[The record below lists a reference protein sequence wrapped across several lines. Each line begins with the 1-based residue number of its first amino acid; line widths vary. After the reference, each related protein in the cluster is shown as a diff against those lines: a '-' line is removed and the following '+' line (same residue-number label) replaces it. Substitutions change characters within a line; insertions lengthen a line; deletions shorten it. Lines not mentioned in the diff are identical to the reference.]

1 MKIKELLEQK
11 QTPNEDIGKIA
22 STVAGKVSDVAKP
35 VIDKVSDFAK
45 PVIDKVS
52 DFAKP
57 VVDKVKDVARPYV
70 DKLSTTVKDVL
81 PKDVGDKVVH
91 YAGDGHDH
99 PPNMQFASDK
109 YRERMANLDPT
120 FKDSLYRAAKDSGI
134 PMQVTS
140 SHRSQEEQNDLYR
153 RWQRGEPGIFMPSK
167 NVGSHGGFAVDM
179 NAKDVANLHAWL
191 KKNDPDGTK
200 YGLQTGIEFGDPVHV
215 QLRDFNKR
223 V

>member
-1 MKIKELLEQK
+1 MKIKELLEHK
-11 QTPNEDIGKIA
+11 QTNEDIGKIA
-22 STVAGKVSDVAKP
+22 STVADKVSDV
-35 VIDKVSDFAK
+35 AK

-57 VVDKVKDVARPYV
+57 VVDKVKDVARPYI
-70 DKLSTTVKDVL
+70 DKISNASPVNKISTAVKDLL
-81 PKDVGDKVVH
+81 PKNADNTAVH
-91 YAGDGHDH
+91 YPGDGHDH

-120 FKDSLYRAAKDSGI
+120 FKDALYRAAKDSGL

-140 SHRSQEEQNDLYR
+140 SHRSQAEQDDLYR

-179 NAKDVANLHAWL
+179 NPKDVANLHRWL
-191 KKNDPDGTK
+191 QKNDPDGTK
-200 YGLQTGIEFGDPVHV
+200 YGLQTGIEFGDPVHI
-215 QLRDFNKR
+215 QLRNFNKR

>member
-35 VIDKVSDFAK
+35 VIDKASDFAK

-99 PPNMQFASDK
+99 PPNMKFASDK
-109 YRERMANLDPT
+109 YRERMANLDPS
-120 FKDSLYRAAKDSGI
+120 FKDSLYRAAKDSGL

-179 NAKDVANLHAWL
+179 NAKDVANLHRWL
-191 KKNDPDGTK
+191 QKNDPDGTK

-215 QLRDFNKR
+215 QLRNFNKR

>member
-11 QTPNEDIGKIA
+11 QSNEDIGKIA
-22 STVAGKVSDVAKP
+22 STVADKVSDV
-35 VIDKVSDFAK
+35 AK

-57 VVDKVKDVARPYV
+57 VVDKVKDVARPYI
-70 DKLSTTVKDVL
+70 DKISNALPVNKISTAVKDLL
-81 PKDVGDKVVH
+81 PKNADNTAVH
-91 YAGDGHDH
+91 YPGDGHDH

-120 FKDSLYRAAKDSGI
+120 FKDALYRAARDSGL

-140 SHRSQEEQNDLYR
+140 SHRSQAEQDDLYR

-179 NAKDVANLHAWL
+179 NARDVANLHRWL
-191 KKNDPDGTK
+191 QKNDPDGTK
-200 YGLQTGIEFGDPVHV
+200 YGLQTGIEFGDPVHI
-215 QLRDFNKR
+215 QLRNFNR
-223 V
+223 RA

>member
-11 QTPNEDIGKIA
+11 QTSNEDIGKIA
-22 STVAGKVSDVAKP
+22 NTVAGKVSD
-35 VIDKVSDFAK
+35 IAK

-57 VVDKVKDVARPYV
+57 VVDKVKDLASPYI
-70 DKLSTTVKDVL
+70 DKVSNNPTVGKISTAVKDIL
-81 PKDVGDKVVH
+81 PKNTDKTVAH
-91 YAGDGHDH
+91 YPGDGHDH

-109 YRERMANLDPT
+109 YRERMANLDPS
-120 FKDSLYRAAKDSGI
+120 FKDALYRAAKDSGL

-140 SHRSQEEQNDLYR
+140 SHRSQAEQDDLYR
-153 RWQRGEPGIFMPSK
+153 RWKRGEPGIFMPSK

-191 KKNDPDGTK
+191 KKNDPDGSK

-215 QLRDFNKR
+215 QLRNFNKR

>member
-22 STVAGKVSDVAKP
+22 STVADKVSDV
-35 VIDKVSDFAK
+35 AK

-57 VVDKVKDVARPYV
+57 VVDKVKDFAKPVIDKVSDFAKPVV
-70 DKLSTTVKDVL
+70 DKVKDVL

-99 PPNMQFASDK
+99 PPNMYFASDK
-109 YRERMANLDPT
+109 YRERMSNLDPT
-120 FKDSLYRAAKDSGI
+120 FKDSLYRAAKDSGL

-140 SHRSQEEQNDLYR
+140 SHRSQEEQDDLYR
-153 RWQRGEPGIFMPSK
+153 RWQRGEPGIFKPSK
-167 NVGSHGGFAVDM
+167 SVGSHGGFAVDM
-179 NAKDVANLHAWL
+179 NAKDLANLHTWL

-200 YGLQTGIEFGDPVHV
+200 YGLQTGIEFGDPVHI

>member
-11 QTPNEDIGKIA
+11 QSNEDIGKIA
-22 STVAGKVSDVAKP
+22 STVADKVSDV
-35 VIDKVSDFAK
+35 AK

-57 VVDKVKDVARPYV
+57 VVDKVKDVARPYI
-70 DKLSTTVKDVL
+70 DKISNALPVNKISTAVKDLL
-81 PKDVGDKVVH
+81 PKNADTTAVH
-91 YAGDGHDH
+91 YPGDGHDH

-120 FKDSLYRAAKDSGI
+120 FKDALYRAARDSGL

-140 SHRSQEEQNDLYR
+140 SHRTQPEQDDLYR

-179 NAKDVANLHAWL
+179 NARDVANLHRWL
-191 KKNDPDGTK
+191 QKNDPDGTK
-200 YGLQTGIEFGDPVHV
+200 YGLQTGIEFGDPVHI
-215 QLRDFNKR
+215 QLRNFNKR
-223 V
+223 A

>member
-22 STVAGKVSDVAKP
+22 STVAGKVSDV
-35 VIDKVSDFAK
+35 AK

-99 PPNMQFASDK
+99 PPNMKFASDK
-109 YRERMANLDPT
+109 YRERMANLDPS
-120 FKDSLYRAAKDSGI
+120 FKDSLYRAAKDSGL

-179 NAKDVANLHAWL
+179 NAKDVANLHRWL
-191 KKNDPDGTK
+191 QKNDPDGTK

-215 QLRDFNKR
+215 QLRNFNKR

>member
-11 QTPNEDIGKIA
+11 QSNEDIGKIA
-22 STVAGKVSDVAKP
+22 STVADKVSDV
-35 VIDKVSDFAK
+35 AK

-57 VVDKVKDVARPYV
+57 VVDKVKDVARPYI
-70 DKLSTTVKDVL
+70 DKISNALPVNKISTAVKDLL
-81 PKDVGDKVVH
+81 PKNADNTAVH
-91 YAGDGHDH
+91 YPGDGHDH

-120 FKDSLYRAAKDSGI
+120 FKDALYRAARDSGL

-140 SHRSQEEQNDLYR
+140 SHRSQAEQDDLYR

-179 NAKDVANLHAWL
+179 NARDVANLHRWL
-191 KKNDPDGTK
+191 QKNDPDGTK
-200 YGLQTGIEFGDPVHV
+200 YGLQTGIEFGDPVHI
-215 QLRDFNKR
+215 QLRNFNKR